1 MIRDIVLLFIMLT
14 KETDMKKMV
23 IGLFALVAILSAGNA
38 FAGCTQCL
46 DKCGGDGMAC
56 QQKCASQCR

>member
-1 MIRDIVLLFIMLT
+1 MLT